1 MQEFIPITEV
11 HGAYIRLNRLFS
23 YSWASVFAVVGAQG
37 YGKTFASKR
46 CCIKHFMHDNQQFVI
61 LRNTDDE
68 CQRLCKDNG
77 DKIFEDICHAYKK
90 FEYSTNAG
98 TMFINGKKCGEVIP
112 ISTYYKNK
120 GEASFDNVGW
130 VLFDEFIKEGQ
141 QRYNGDRAKQFAK
154 LVEVTTRDRK
164 ARLILT
170 ANALDPGDP
179 VLELLGI
186 TIKSGQFGYYLNHE
200 KGVVLYYAPN
210 SQEFETRR
218 KNSISWKL
226 IKGTYLDDSMAQNKF
241 EGADFQRFDKRP
253 PVDLIGIYY
262 NNEGNCFRLYREK
275 HGNKCFAS
283 RDLNPK
289 SCAYMRYVFNSSQ
302 AGKDRVLRGTP
313 TKKWLKDLLASK
325 KVYFESSFIF
335 NVYCSIIE

>member
-1 MQEFIPITEV
+1 MQEYIPIDQV
-11 HGAYIRLNRLFS
+11 HGSYIRLNRLFS
-23 YSWASVFAVVGAQG
+23 FTFANVFAIVGAQG

-46 CCIKHFMHDNQQFVI
+46 LCVKDFLFDNKQFII

-68 CQRLCKDNG
+68 CQRLCKDHG
-77 DKIFEDICHAYKK
+77 QKIFDDLQVWKTFDYDAQG
-90 FEYSTNAG
+90 G
-98 TMFINGKKCGEVIP
+98 TLFINKKQCGEVIP

-120 GEASFDNVGW
+120 GEASFSKVGN

-170 ANALDPGDP
+170 ANALDPGDT

-186 TIKSGQFGYYLNHE
+186 TIKNGAFGYYINRE

-210 SQEFETRR
+210 SKEFEERR

-226 IKGTYLDDSMAQNKF
+226 IKGTYLDDSMTQNKF
-241 EGADFQRFDKRP
+241 EGAEFQRFDKRP
-253 PVDLIGIYY
+253 PVDIFGIYY
-262 NNEGNCFRLYREK
+262 NDEGNCFRLYKEK
-275 HGNKCFAS
+275 NGNNYYAS
-283 RDLNPK
+283 RDINSKSLN
-289 SCAYMRYVFNSSQ
+289 YMRYVFNSSQ
-302 AGKDRVLRGTP
+302 AGENRVLKGTQ
-313 TKKWLKDLLASK
+313 TKKFLKNLLAAK
-325 KVYFESSFIF
+325 KVYFESKFIF